1 MKTKQM
7 ENRYAGI
14 WIDHTEAMIVT
25 LIDGRPVVEIV
36 RSNAEKRRHHR
47 PLNFYDMVIEAMG
60 DEGHL
65 YIFGPDQSKDELA
78 VEIEK
83 TRHHHYHIDMVEAAD
98 KLTENQ
104 VVAKVKNYFE
114 PATTR

>member
-7 ENRYAGI
+7 EDTHVGI
-14 WIDHTEAMIVT
+14 CIDHKEAMIVT
-25 LIDGRPVVEIV
+25 LVDGRPVIEIV

-47 PLNFYDMVIEAMG
+47 PLTYYEMVIEAMG

-78 VEIEK
+78 AEVEKI
-83 TRHHHYHIDMVEAAD
+83 RHHHYHIDAVEAAD
-98 KLTENQ
+98 QLTENQ
-104 VVAKVKNYFE
+104 LVAKVKNYFE